1 MDDNK
6 KYYLFSYGSNSIKQ
20 IKNRVEIDDSINIPC
35 IPAYLP
41 NHKIVFRGFSK
52 RWNGGIAAFI
62 PSKNNNL
69 LGICTQLTLS
79 EIEKMDGFEGGYE
92 RIIRKVMIYVQDEE
106 LFTNS
111 WKEVESFIY
120 DKINKDKKSKPSIE
134 YKNAIETMY
143 LEREYSLN
151 HQ

>member
-1 MDDNK
+1 
-6 KYYLFSYGSNSIKQ
+6 
-20 IKNRVEIDDSINIPC
+20 
-35 IPAYLP
+35 
-41 NHKIVFRGFSK
+41 
-52 RWNGGIAAFI
+52 
-62 PSKNNNL
+62 
-69 LGICTQLTLS
+69 
-79 EIEKMDGFEGGYE
+79 MDGFECGYE
-92 RIIRKVMIYVQDEE
+92 RIIRKVMIYIQDEE